1 MWCQLLRPAM
11 WRHKQKV
18 QPRFVPIP
26 KLLSYNEIVAHDVAF
41 IVQRKVQKNGQI
53 FDNYLLDVSAP
64 FNLLPIII
72 YDIW

>member
-1 MWCQLLRPAM
+1 MKLS
-11 WRHKQKV
+11 V
-18 QPRFVPIP
+18 QDTKI
-26 KLLSYNEIVAHDVAF
+26 AHDVAF

-53 FDNYLLDVSAP
+53 VDNYLLDVSAP